1 MGMMHR
7 ENKDVRLQNQT
18 EVVVLMIPLIIF
30 STIEVYYS

>member
-1 MGMMHR
+1 MGMMLR